1 MTGIPLPAPVLE
13 ALALLPNG
21 LQLPAHRAW
30 LMADSQRLAE
40 AMRRIE
46 AQVIAPT
53 AMAELWLWLAHLVI
67 DCGSRASTTG
77 ESYARTVG
85 RWLQWCAANGVDHAV
100 VTVTEFDRWQRWL
113 AIECRNGAVW
123 RRRQVHALRGF
134 YDWRRSRGIA
144 ATNLA
149 ADITGPRV
157 KPKPARKYTDDHL
170 RALFRSIEQMP
181 QVRQVRDR
189 CALLLLLATGM
200 RREELCTLRLEQ
212 LELTARTGV
221 VRITGK
227 GAKERDVPFEGPVAA
242 SVHAWLEQ
250 REALPFQLDSTAL
263 FVSLSTGTRGQALSL
278 RSFETMVAHHAKR
291 AKLREWGI
299 HRFRV
304 TFATQLYDEGADI
317 ETIRAL
323 MGHESI
329 ETTRRYLAVSERA
342 RRTRL
347 SADRQHRVLGTKPT
361 GTPLWARIA
370 TGEVVRD

>member
-1 MTGIPLPAPVLE
+1 MSVLPLPALVLE
-13 ALALLPNG
+13 ALATLPNG
-21 LQLPAHRAW
+21 LELPAHRAW
-30 LMADSQRLAE
+30 LLADAPRLARV
-40 AMRRIE
+40 MRRIE
-46 AQVIAPT
+46 GQTIAPR

-67 DCGSRASTTG
+67 DCGSRAATTG

-85 RWLQWCAANGVDHAV
+85 RWLHWCATHGIDHTE

-113 AIECRNGAVW
+113 AIECRNGPAW
-123 RRRQVHALRGF
+123 RRRQVHAVRGF
-134 YDWRRSRGIA
+134 YDWRRSRGVA

-170 RALFRSIEQMP
+170 RALFRSIAEMP

-212 LELTARTGV
+212 LELGTRTGV
-221 VRITGK
+221 VRIAGK

-242 SVHAWLEQ
+242 AVHAWLEQ
-250 REALPFQLDSTAL
+250 REALPFSLDSTAL

-278 RSFETMVAHHAKR
+278 RSFETMVAYHAKR

-347 SADRQHRVLGTKPT
+347 SSDRQHRVLGTKPT